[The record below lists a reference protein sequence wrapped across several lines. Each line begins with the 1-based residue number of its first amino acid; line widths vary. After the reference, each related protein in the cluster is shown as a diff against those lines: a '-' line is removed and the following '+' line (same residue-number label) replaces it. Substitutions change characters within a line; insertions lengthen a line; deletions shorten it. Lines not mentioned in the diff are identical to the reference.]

1 MDMFLFKFFIF
12 SALAFLLT
20 GCGGSSSPD
29 TLSNETSDF
38 SITLSPDW
46 PDTLEESSTYIFAV
60 NANSSVSLE
69 GMSGSGEAQLNNG
82 TLTILTGD
90 ITAKEAPLNVTLVVD
105 GKANT
110 FRTRLHNTSR
120 RHKIQQL
127 DLAYRTGKRE
137 VIAPSPQAVYVRY
150 LEQQYLIGDITRNN
164 LTAQAQT
171 AYVVM
176 TQALAEFEL
185 TLDFLAQPKGDEFQ
199 VDQVIAQHASHKTL
213 LIERINDATP
223 AFQASIGL
231 PTFKLLV
238 DTQIPLAIFYG
249 NSQFGELTQGV
260 FDFSDNYAFMH
271 YLLPSLGKHCAI
283 VNV

>member
-1 MDMFLFKFFIF
+1 MDMFLLKIF
-12 SALAFLLT
+12 TVSAIAFLLT
-20 GCGGSSSPD
+20 GCGGSNSSS

-38 SITLSPDW
+38 SITLSPNW
-46 PDTLEESSTYIFAV
+46 PETLEESNTYTFAV
-60 NANSSVSLE
+60 NAGSSVSLE
-69 GMSGSGEAQLNNG
+69 GMSGSGEARLDNE

-90 ITAKEAPLNVTLVVD
+90 IMAKEAPLNVTLVVD
-105 GKANT
+105 GKTHT
-110 FRTRLHNTSR
+110 FRTRVHNTSR
-120 RHKIQQL
+120 RYKMQQL

-137 VIAPSPQAVYVRY
+137 VIAPSPHAVYTRY

-176 TQALAEFEL
+176 AQALAEFEL

-199 VDQVIAQHASHKTL
+199 VDQVIAQHTSHKTL

-231 PTFKLLV
+231 PTFKLSV
-238 DTQIPLAIFYG
+238 DNQIPLAIFYG
-249 NSQFGELTQGV
+249 NSQFGELTPGG
-260 FDFSDNYAFMH
+260 FDFSEHYEFMN
-271 YLLPSLGKHCAI
+271 YLLPSLGKQCAI